1 MQTDTSGFISGTP
14 IMVVSWWDLGRGD
27 PSVQD
32 MESDIFQGADD
43 WSSCPGLLSKYWLA
57 DHENRRWGGVIVWER
72 HPAADLPINRAAQ
85 LIGRPAD
92 VRVCFAV
99 PKIVHGIQGDHPR

>member
-1 MQTDTSGFISGTP
+1 MQADAPGAMSGTP
-14 IMVVSWWDLGRGD
+14 IMIVSWWDLGPGD

-32 MESDIFQGADD
+32 MEADLSQAADD

-57 DHENRRWGGVIVWER
+57 DHEQHRWGGVMVWER
-72 HPAADLPINRAAQ
+72 RPAADLPINRAAQ

-92 VRVCFAV
+92 IRVSFAV
-99 PKIVHGIQGDHPR
+99 PKIVHGMAE